1 MHKAIK
7 KWWRLRHA
15 KHYVNNHWHL
25 IADILLLCI
34 ILGLV
39 ASLIIIKYS
48 PAPQVNVTPIDH
60 VAKDIATSTIPGSL
74 VVNSK
79 LVKSNIY
86 LGQAFNL
93 KISLENSGNS
103 DIKNLQITPQL
114 SSGFIISKIEN
125 ANAVSLVKV
134 VGGKLIL
141 ENLAA
146 GETQEADI
154 WLTVK
159 DTVSSARSINLTLKA
174 IYQEAGRD
182 YVSDF
187 SSKNLKIIT
196 DLKIKAEAYYNS
208 PLGDQLGSG
217 PVPPILGFPTNY
229 WIFFEVDNLGN
240 DLSGVS
246 VNAKLPEGVT
256 LASRKTLSAG
266 EFNYDESQKRL
277 TWTIKTAPQNNGLYQ
292 VGFEVQLMAIMSQV
306 NTNPLLVSNISYL
319 ATDTYTGEK
328 LSGSLASLDTSL
340 PLDTI
345 NRGQGIV
352 VK

>member
-1 MHKAIK
+1 MK
-7 KWWRLRHA
+7 
-15 KHYVNNHWHL
+15 
-25 IADILLLCI
+25 
-34 ILGLV
+34 
-39 ASLIIIKYS
+39 
-48 PAPQVNVTPIDH
+48 
-60 VAKDIATSTIPGSL
+60 
-74 VVNSK
+74 
-79 LVKSNIY
+79 
-86 LGQAFNL
+86 
-93 KISLENSGNS
+93 
-103 DIKNLQITPQL
+103 
-114 SSGFIISKIEN
+114 
-125 ANAVSLVKV
+125 
-134 VGGKLIL
+134 GKLIL

-159 DTVSSARSINLTLKA
+159 AVSGSTRKIIWSLKA
-174 IYQEAGRD
+174 KYQEAGSD
-182 YVSDF
+182 YINDF
-187 SSKNLKIIT
+187 SLKDLKLIT

-217 PVPPILGFPTNY
+217 PVPPIVGFPTNY
-229 WIFFEVDNLGN
+229 WIFFEVDNSGN

-277 TWTIKTAPQNNGLYQ
+277 TWTIKSAPQNNGLYQ
-292 VGFEVQLMAIMSQV
+292 VGFEVQLIATASQV

-319 ATDTYTGEK
+319 ATDAYTGEK
-328 LSGSLASLDTSL
+328 LSGSLTPLDTQL

-345 NRGQGIV
+345 NRGQGVV

>member
-1 MHKAIK
+1 MHKALK
-7 KWWRLRHA
+7 KWWKLRHA

-25 IADILLLCI
+25 IADILLLFI

-48 PAPQVNVTPIDH
+48 PAPQVNITPIDH
-60 VAKDIATSTIPGSL
+60 VVKDIATSTIPGSL
-74 VVNSK
+74 LVNSE

-93 KISLENSGNS
+93 KISLENSGKS
-103 DIKNLQITPQL
+103 EIKNLQITPQL
-114 SSGFIISKIEN
+114 SSGFTISKIEN
-125 ANAVSLVKV
+125 VNAASFVKV

-141 ENLAA
+141 ENLAP
-146 GETQEADI
+146 GEIQEADI

-159 DTVSSARSINLTLKA
+159 DVPNSARNISWALKA
-174 IYQEAGRD
+174 KYQEAGSD
-182 YVSDF
+182 YINDF
-187 SSKNLKIIT
+187 SLKDLKIIT
-196 DLKIKAEAYYNS
+196 NLKIKTEAYYNS

-246 VNAKLPEGVT
+246 VNAKLPEGIT
-256 LASRKTLSAG
+256 LANRKTLSAG

-277 TWTIKTAPQNNGLYQ
+277 TWTIKNAPQNNGLYQ
-292 VGFEVQLMAIMSQV
+292 VGFEVQLMATANQV

-319 ATDTYTGEK
+319 ATDAYTGEK
-328 LSGSLASLDTSL
+328 LSGSLTPLDTSL